1 MDKYTYSLAKA
12 KVLVIEDDESVNR
25 LITTWFQE
33 ERVKTAHGLMTG
45 ESAWQELH
53 RVKYDVIILDWRLGG
68 KLGGLGLFNRI
79 RCDKYYKSI
88 PVMII
93 SGFLDKKDFT
103 ILDEF
108 PNTRKVE
115 KPLQK
120 AIFLNEFNLL
130 MQEKSWQNAQA
141 IKAKSILDEMSKEHP
156 NISDHVRAIREQS
169 PNPLPMLLNLGVMLK
184 EVGQNGMAITIF
196 QEAIKVNER
205 SASAHNHLGKIYLE
219 IGDIAKAKECLLKAK
234 SLSPNNLDRLCDLGN
249 VALHELDIPLANSY
263 FHKAKAIDHE
273 DAKAVTGL
281 DLVNNVSEWI
291 AEARSIPS
299 SFASLLNAIGVSLVR
314 SQDFKNGL
322 NHYQSALKHV
332 YDDKVKAKLAFN
344 LGLGHMRWRN
354 FVEAL
359 AWFKQSTKYDPDY
372 SKPGTY
378 IQKLSKFEVQLP
390 KEDLTSQVKKSREE
404 DFEDAIFSSFEG
416 SLQDPQSLDP
426 RAAIDTLGFDD
437 DIDAEFETESI
448 NEDVFSLYSP
458 MELDSKKEDDAFI
471 EPQKDAH
478 SLVTFIERNS
488 IPFSCLKVEPKF
500 LKVICYRSVGVNT
513 KMIYNTGKVGYE
525 LVIKRK
531 LETQENGN
539 VAYILELEPA
549 DNDLDLCDLID
560 DGKSYLPD

>member
-1 MDKYTYSLAKA
+1 MEKYTYSLAKT

-33 ERVKTAHGLMTG
+33 ERVKSAHGLMTG

-53 RVKYDVIILDWRLGG
+53 RIKYDVIVLDWRLGG

-120 AIFLNEFNLL
+120 TIFLNEFNLL
-130 MQEKSWQNAQA
+130 MQEKSWQNAQT
-141 IKAKSILDEMSKEHP
+141 IKAQAILEEMDKDHP

-169 PNPLPMLLNLGVMLK
+169 PNPLPMLLNLGVMLR
-184 EVGQNGMAITIF
+184 EIGQNGMAITIF

-205 SASAHNHLGKIYLE
+205 SASAYNNLGKIYLE
-219 IGDIAKAKECLLKAK
+219 IGNIPKAKDCLLKAK
-234 SLSPNNLDRLCDLGN
+234 GFSPNNLDRLCDLGN

-263 FHKAKAIDHE
+263 FNKAKAIDYE
-273 DAKAVTGL
+273 DTKAVTGL
-281 DLVNNVSEWI
+281 ALVENVTEWI

-322 NHYQSALKHV
+322 DHYQSALKHV

-359 AWFKQSTKYDPDY
+359 AWFKKANKFDPDY
-372 SKPGTY
+372 EKPGTY
-378 IQKLSKFEVQLP
+378 IKKLSKFEVQLP
-390 KEDLTSQVKKSREE
+390 KEGTETKVKKSREE
-404 DFEDAIFSSFEG
+404 EFEDAIFSSFEG
-416 SLQDPQSLDP
+416 SMQDPDSLDP
-426 RAAIDTLGFDD
+426 RAAIDALGFDD
-437 DIDAEFETESI
+437 DLDADFDQDSI

-458 MELDSKKEDDAFI
+458 MELDAKKEEGLFA
-471 EPQKDAH
+471 EPQNDAH

-488 IPFSCLKVEPKF
+488 VPFSCLKVEKKF

-531 LETQENGN
+531 LETQESGN
-539 VAYILELEPA
+539 VAYILELEPV
-549 DNDLDLCDLID
+549 DKDLDLCDLID
-560 DGKSYLPD
+560 DGKSVLPD

>member
-1 MDKYTYSLAKA
+1 MDKFSYSLAKV

-53 RVKYDVIILDWRLGG
+53 RIKYDIIILDWRLGG

-120 AIFLNEFNLL
+120 SIFLNEFNLL
-130 MQEKSWQNAQA
+130 MQEKAWQNAQITKAQA
-141 IKAKSILDEMSKEHP
+141 ILEEMDKDHP
-156 NISDHVRAIREQS
+156 NIKDHVRAIREQS
-169 PNPLPMLLNLGVMLK
+169 PNPLPMLINLGVMLK
-184 EVGQNGMAITIF
+184 EVGHNGMAITIF
-196 QEAIKVNER
+196 REAIKVNEQ

-219 IGDIAKAKECLLKAK
+219 IGDIQQAKECLLKAK

-263 FHKAKAIDHE
+263 FSRAKAIDTE
-273 DAKAVTGL
+273 DTKAITGL
-281 DLVNNVSEWI
+281 DLVKNVSEWI
-291 AEARSIPS
+291 AEAQSIPS

-322 NHYQSALKHV
+322 DHYQSALKHV
-332 YDDKVKAKLAFN
+332 YDDNVKAKLAFN
-344 LGLGHMRWRN
+344 LGLGHMRWKN

-359 AWFKQSTKYDPDY
+359 AWFKQASKFDPNY
-372 SKPGTY
+372 EKPAAY
-378 IQKLSKFEVQLP
+378 IQQLSQFEVKLP
-390 KEDLTSQVKKSREE
+390 KEETDSGLKKSREE

-416 SLQDPQSLDP
+416 SLEDPKSLDP
-426 RAAIDTLGFDD
+426 RAAIDALGFDD
-437 DIDAEFETESI
+437 DIDADFETESI

-458 MELDSKKEDDAFI
+458 MDLDPQKDEGSFI

-488 IPFSCLKVEPKF
+488 IPFSCLKVEPSF

-525 LVIKRK
+525 LIIKRK

-539 VAYILELEPA
+539 IAYILELEPTEK
-549 DNDLDLCDLID
+549 DLDLCDLID